1 MAVLQQF
8 TILFLM
14 GGTGIVLFTISSI
27 PTVRQQLATLPP
39 EIADRVPPLSVLL
52 LLQGLQYTI
61 LLTIAIFIGIGC
73 TRRVGMHS
81 HLIDYWVFRS
91 PKLVS
96 FDDEVKWSLGIAY
109 GWLFWQYSLEA
120 AMISHASFHVVVFVF
135 NILLAKFI

>member
-1 MAVLQQF
+1 MVALQQF

-39 EIADRVPPLSVLL
+39 EIAAQVPPLSIIM

-61 LLTIAIFIGIGC
+61 LLAIAIFIGIGC
-73 TRRVGMHS
+73 TRRVGLHS

-91 PKLVS
+91 PKLTA
-96 FDDEVKWSLGIAY
+96 FADEVKWSLGIGAATTIII
-109 GWLFWQYSLEA
+109 LASDRLIEPLLPEA
-120 AMISHASFHVVVFVF
+120 LQNA
-135 NILLAKFI
+135 N